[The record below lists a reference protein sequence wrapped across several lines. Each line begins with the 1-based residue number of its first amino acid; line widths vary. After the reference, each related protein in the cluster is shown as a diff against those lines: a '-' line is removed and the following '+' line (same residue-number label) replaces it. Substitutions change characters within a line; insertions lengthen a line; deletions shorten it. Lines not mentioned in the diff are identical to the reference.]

1 MVHDEDLFELAQASY
16 SQRKG
21 RIGSNFP
28 LSASGSKVVSVGAGE
43 GLETSSQLFQDSIE
57 SPPLLSPLPP
67 NTPAPISSGS
77 SMPNTSTTSRKEDL
91 GAAVAAVVNTS
102 RSTARSTARRPSFM
116 MHTKTSSATP
126 VAGGQGSKTTG
137 GGSKASQL
145 SVTSNSKEVEV
156 QVLTKLDIHDSPNLT
171 LTGLENLSIGR

>member
-43 GLETSSQLFQDSIE
+43 GQETSSQFQDSIE
-57 SPPLLSPLPP
+57 SPLLSPLSPH
-67 NTPAPISSGS
+67 TPAPISSSS

-91 GAAVAAVVNTS
+91 GAAVVVVNTS
-102 RSTARSTARRPSFM
+102 RSTARSTGRRPSFM
-116 MHTKTSSATP
+116 HTKTSATP
-126 VAGGQGSKTTG
+126 VAGGQGSKTTGG

-171 LTGLENLSIGR
+171 LTGLENLSTGR